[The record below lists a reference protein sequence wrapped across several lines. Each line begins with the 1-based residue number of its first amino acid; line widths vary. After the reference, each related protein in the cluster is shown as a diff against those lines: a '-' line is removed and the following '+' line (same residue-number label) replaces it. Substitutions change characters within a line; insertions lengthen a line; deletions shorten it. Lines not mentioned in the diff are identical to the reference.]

1 MMLASITSDI
11 DSLESIYKG
20 QGCRRP
26 GGYTHVEMRMGLEN
40 FSKFLEPYGVKS
52 TLFMVGNDFRI
63 VGNQPAI
70 QAMSLAGHEIAN
82 HTLTHAQS
90 FRLLSPADKETE
102 LAGMEEWCQKITGRL
117 PVGFRSPGWNIGED
131 ALPILLR
138 RGYLYDSSIFPT
150 ILTPLLKFMHWY
162 TMRSRRGGER
172 TTLGHIKYMFAPV
185 TPYRTSRKSLMEK
198 GGDGLIEFPVT
209 VTPVFRLPFF
219 ATFLVSTGM
228 SLFHLSLKSLQALK
242 RPLQFQFHLSDFV
255 DFGHRDLADQVPQAG
270 QGLYVPAALR
280 MPLAKKLELFRQVLE
295 VLSHDYRFITL
306 EEWTKKWFGNV
317 MEIHDNDGQ

>member
-20 QGCRRP
+20 QGCRRT
-26 GGYTHVEMRMGLEN
+26 GGYSHAEFQMGLEN
-40 FSKFLEPYGVKS
+40 YSKFLEPYGAKS

-63 VGNQPAI
+63 PANHSAI
-70 QAMSLAGHEIAN
+70 RAMAEAGHEVAN
-82 HTLTHAQS
+82 HTQTHAQP
-90 FRLLSPADKETE
+90 FRLLSVEAKESE
-102 LAGMEEWCQKITGRL
+102 LAGMEEWCLKITGRR

-138 RGYLYDSSIFPT
+138 RGYLYDSSVFPT
-150 ILTPLLKFMHWY
+150 LLTPILKLMHWY
-162 TMRSRRGGER
+162 IMRSRKGGER

-185 TPYRTSRKSLMEK
+185 IPYRTSRNSFMEK
-198 GGDGLIEFPVT
+198 GRDGLIEFPVT

-228 SLFHLSLKSLQALK
+228 GLFRLSLKSLRMLR

-255 DFGHRDLADQVPQAG
+255 DYNHPDLADQVPADG

-280 MPLAKKLELFRQVLE
+280 MPLSRKLALFKQVMDALAG
-295 VLSHDYRFITL
+295 DYRFVTL
-306 EEWTKKWFGNV
+306 EEWSGKWVG
-317 MEIHDNDGQ
+317 D

>member
-20 QGCRRP
+20 QGCLRP
-26 GGYTHVEMRMGLEN
+26 GGYTHAEMRMGLEN
-40 FSKFLEPYGVKS
+40 FSKFLESYGAKS

-63 VGNQPAI
+63 RANQSAI
-70 QAMSLAGHEIAN
+70 RAMAAGGHEIAN

-90 FRLLSPADKETE
+90 FRLLSPEEKEAE
-102 LAGMEEWCQKITGRL
+102 LAGMEDWCLKVTGHR

-138 RGYLYDSSIFPT
+138 RGYRYDSSLFPT
-150 ILTPLLKFMHWY
+150 FLTPLLKFMHWY

-185 TPYRTSRKSLMEK
+185 TPYRTSRTSFMKK
-198 GGDGLIEFPVT
+198 GRDGLIEFPVT

-219 ATFLVSTGM
+219 ATFLVSTGTG
-228 SLFHLSLKSLQALK
+228 LFHASLSSLRALK
-242 RPLQFQFHLSDFV
+242 RSLQFQFHLSDFV
-255 DFGHRDLADQVPQAG
+255 DYNHADLADQVPADG
-270 QGLYVPAALR
+270 RGLYVPAALR
-280 MPLAKKLELFRQVLE
+280 MPLSRKLGLFRQVMDALAGE
-295 VLSHDYRFITL
+295 YRFITL
-306 EEWTKKWFGNV
+306 EEWAGLIQGGEV
-317 MEIHDNDGQ
+317 R